1 MAWQALVMYVVVA
14 GVGIPAAFRNLTA
27 LAMVIAWLSVEL
39 VYQITGDSLPLK
51 YSFMAD
57 IFVISVIYA
66 KTIKRCG
73 AKLYSS
79 LGEQMRCLVTDLT
92 PWDRWIVAIFLFG
105 AWPAYALTFDPWIK
119 WHALWLL
126 AIAQFLLAGGEAVA
140 SFLETRRK
148 SEKPSSII
156 DRHLVIIP
164 FPLQRRDADA
174 TFEPPVY
181 SDSPGAPLVAYE
193 GRGYG

>member
-1 MAWQALVMYVVVA
+1 MYLVVGA
-14 GVGIPAAFRNLTA
+14 IGVPAAFRNLTA

-57 IFVISVIYA
+57 IAVIAVIYA

-79 LGEQMRCLVTDLT
+79 LGEQLRCMVTDLT
-92 PWDRWIVAIFLFG
+92 PWDRCIVVIFLLG
-105 AWPAYALTFDPWIK
+105 AWPAYILTFDPW
-119 WHALWLL
+119 WQWMLLWAL

-140 SFLETRRK
+140 SFLETRREAK
-148 SEKPSSII
+148 KLPPII

-181 SDSPGAPLVAYE
+181 SDSPGATLVAYE